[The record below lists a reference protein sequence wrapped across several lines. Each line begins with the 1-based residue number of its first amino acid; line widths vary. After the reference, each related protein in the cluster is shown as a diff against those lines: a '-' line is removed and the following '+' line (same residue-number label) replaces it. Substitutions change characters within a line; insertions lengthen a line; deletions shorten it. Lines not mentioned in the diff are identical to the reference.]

1 MSLERVTVK
10 ALYDYKAQNDDD
22 ELSFCKHAII
32 TNVRKKDND
41 LWWTGD
47 YGGKKQHY
55 FPANYVQEIDANTD
69 GLSDD
74 SSSESFSHADSF
86 DVHGAVVNVTY
97 DINEPEVQFKLR
109 IQTPS
114 MQNVF
119 EIGFKTHEAA
129 LEWDKAIKDAAQLAS
144 QLETQR
150 RKKERN
156 ARVAKEMSDLIIYFR
171 SVPFKDKGWVFY
183 EMSSFSETK
192 ADKYFL
198 QQCAQ
203 VCLKYHRNQISR
215 VYPKGQR
222 LDSSNFNPIPFWN
235 VGSQMIA
242 LNYQTPDKPMQLNQA
257 KFRDNG
263 ACGYILKPRFMLGER
278 FDPYDPATLTG
289 VTTKKVTLRIIGA
302 RHLCKSGRNV
312 NSPLVEVELIGANYD
327 AGVKHRTKAIGRHW
341 RRYHTVR
348 SRDIQ
353 MTLKRSNVNVT
364 QKWPF
369 VRT

>member
-1 MSLERVTVK
+1 MKLLPPYIQITVK
-10 ALYDYKAQNDDD
+10 ALYDYKAQNED

-32 TNVRKKDND
+32 TNVRKKEND

-55 FPANYVQEIDANTD
+55 FPANYVQPIEANSD
-69 GLSDD
+69 GLSGATATI
-74 SSSESFSHADSF
+74 ESTAAKTF
-86 DVHGAVVNVTY
+86 DVHGAVVNITY
-97 DINEPEVQFKLR
+97 DVGEPDVQFKLR

-114 MQNVF
+114 MQSTF
-119 EIGFKTHEAA
+119 EIGFKTHEHAV
-129 LEWDKAIKDAAQLAS
+129 EWEKAIKEAAQLAS

-171 SVPFKDKGWVFY
+171 SVPFKDKSWVFY
-183 EMSSFSETK
+183 EMSSFPETK
-192 ADKYFL
+192 ADKYFV
-198 QQCAQ
+198 QQYSQ

-222 LDSSNFNPIPFWN
+222 LDSSNFNPVPFWN

-242 LNYQTPDKPMQLNQA
+242 LNYQTPDKPMQLNEA

-263 ACGYILKPRFMLGER
+263 ASGFILKPKFMLGDN
-278 FDPYDPATLTG
+278 FDPNDPATLIG
-289 VTTKKVTLRIIGA
+289 VKRKLVSIRIIGA

-312 NSPLVEVELIGANYD
+312 NSPLVEVELLGANFD
-327 AGVKHRTKAIGRHW
+327 AGIKHRTKAVGKCHVWENSQQRMLI
-341 RRYHTVR
+341 
-348 SRDIQ
+348 
-353 MTLKRSNVNVT
+353 
-364 QKWPF
+364 
-369 VRT
+369 

>member
-1 MSLERVTVK
+1 MTYIRIPIVAIVSNMSNPFQITVK
-10 ALYDYKAQNDDD
+10 ALYDYKAQNDD

-32 TNVRKKDND
+32 TNVKKKDND

-55 FPANYVQEIDANTD
+55 FPANYVLEIEANTD

-74 SSSESFSHADSF
+74 SFNDSFTHTDSF
-86 DVHGAVVNVTY
+86 DVHGAVVNFTF
-97 DINEPEVQFKLR
+97 DMAEPEVQFKLR

-119 EIGFKTHEAA
+119 EVGFKNHETA
-129 LEWDKAIKDAAQLAS
+129 LEWDKAIKEAAQLAS

-156 ARVAKEMSDLIIYFR
+156 ARVAKEMSDLIIYFC

-183 EMSSFSETK
+183 EMSSFPETK
-192 ADKYFL
+192 ADKYFI
-198 QQCAQ
+198 QQYSQ

-263 ACGYILKPRFMLGER
+263 ACGYILKPRCMLNDK
-278 FDPYDPATLTG
+278 FDPYDPNTLINVEGKTINI
-289 VTTKKVTLRIIGA
+289 RIIGA

-312 NSPLVEVELIGANYD
+312 NSPLVEVELLGATFD
-327 AGVKHRTKAIGRHW
+327 AGVKHRTKAVG
-341 RRYHTVR
+341 
-348 SRDIQ
+348 
-353 MTLKRSNVNVT
+353 MC
-364 QKWPF
+364 
-369 VRT
+369 

>member
-1 MSLERVTVK
+1 M
-10 ALYDYKAQNDDD
+10 
-22 ELSFCKHAII
+22 
-32 TNVRKKDND
+32 RKKDND

-55 FPANYVQEIDANTD
+55 FPANYVQEIEANTD

-74 SSSESFSHADSF
+74 NSNETFSHTDSF
-86 DVHGAVVNVTY
+86 DLHGAVVNITY
-97 DINEPEVQFKLR
+97 DANEPEIQFKLR

-114 MQNVF
+114 MQNIF
-119 EIGFKTHEAA
+119 EIGFKNHETA
-129 LEWDKAIKDAAQLAS
+129 LDWDKAIKEATQLAS

-183 EMSSFSETK
+183 EMSSFPETK
-192 ADKYFL
+192 AEKYFL
-198 QQCAQ
+198 QQYTQ
-203 VCLKYHRNQISR
+203 ICLKYHRNQISR

-263 ACGYILKPRFMLGER
+263 CCGFILKPRFMLSDR
-278 FDPYDPATLTG
+278 FDPNDPNSFTG
-289 VTTKKVTLRIIGA
+289 VHMKKVTIRIIGA

-312 NSPLVEVELIGANYD
+312 NSPMVEVEILGSNFD
-327 AGVKHRTKAIGRHW
+327 SGMKHRTKAVGKSFLWCLSFWFAFINRLLF
-341 RRYHTVR
+341 RRKRTY
-348 SRDIQ
+348 SNLERD
-353 MTLKRSNVNVT
+353 V
-364 QKWPF
+364 
-369 VRT
+369 

>member
-1 MSLERVTVK
+1 MSVTSFQVTVK
-10 ALYDYKAQNDDD
+10 ALYDYKAQNDD

-32 TNVRKKDND
+32 TNVRKKEYDQ
-41 LWWTGD
+41 WWTGD

-55 FPANYVQEIDANTD
+55 FPANYVQEIEANTD

-74 SSSESFSHADSF
+74 SSNESFSHTDSF
-86 DVHGAVVNVTY
+86 DVHGAVVNVAY
-97 DINEPEVQFKLR
+97 DANESDIQFKLR

-119 EIGFKTHEAA
+119 EIGFKNHDQAI
-129 LEWDKAIKDAAQLAS
+129 EWDKAIKEAAQLAS

-183 EMSSFSETK
+183 EMSSFPETK
-192 ADKYFL
+192 ADKYFI
-198 QQCAQ
+198 QQYSNM
-203 VCLKYHRNQISR
+203 CLKYHRNQISR

-263 ACGYILKPRFMLGER
+263 CSGYILKPRFMLNDR
-278 FDPYDPATLTG
+278 FDPNDSSTLINVQRKL
-289 VTTKKVTLRIIGA
+289 VTIRIIGA

-312 NSPLVEVELIGANYD
+312 NSPLVEVELLGANFD
-327 AGVKHRTKAIGRHW
+327 AGIKHRTKAIGKLQN
-341 RRYHTVR
+341 Y
-348 SRDIQ
+348 I
-353 MTLKRSNVNVT
+353 L
-364 QKWPF
+364 
-369 VRT
+369 

>member
-1 MSLERVTVK
+1 M
-10 ALYDYKAQNDDD
+10 
-22 ELSFCKHAII
+22 
-32 TNVRKKDND
+32 RKKEND

-55 FPANYVQEIDANTD
+55 FPANYVLQIEANTD
-69 GLSDD
+69 SLSDD
-74 SSSESFSHADSF
+74 SSSESFSHTDSF
-86 DVHGAVVNVTY
+86 DVHGAVLSITY
-97 DINEPEVQFKLR
+97 DPVEPEVQFKLR

-114 MQNVF
+114 MQNIF
-119 EIGFKTHEAA
+119 EIGFKSHDLA
-129 LEWDKAIKDAAQLAS
+129 LEWDKAIKEAAQLAS

-171 SVPFKDKGWVFY
+171 SVPFKEKNWVFY
-183 EMSSFSETK
+183 EMSSFPETK
-192 ADKYFL
+192 ADKYFI
-198 QQCAQ
+198 QQYSQ

-263 ACGYILKPRFMLGER
+263 ACGYILKPRFMLTDR
-278 FDPYDPATLTG
+278 FDPCDPTTLTN
-289 VTTKKVTLRIIGA
+289 VTKKIVTIRIIGA

-312 NSPLVEVELIGANYD
+312 NSSLVEIEILGGNFD
-327 AGVKHRTKAIGRHW
+327 AGVKHRTKAVGKNKKKKI
-341 RRYHTVR
+341 
-348 SRDIQ
+348 
-353 MTLKRSNVNVT
+353 K
-364 QKWPF
+364 KF
-369 VRT
+369 

>member
-1 MSLERVTVK
+1 MDPSISLERVTVK
-10 ALYDYKAQNDDD
+10 ALYDYKARNDD

-32 TNVRKKDND
+32 TNVRKKDNE

-55 FPANYVQEIDANTD
+55 FPANYVQEIEANTD

-86 DVHGAVVNVTY
+86 DVHGAVVNITY
-97 DINEPEVQFKLR
+97 DINEPEIQFKLR
-109 IQTPS
+109 IQTPA

-183 EMSSFSETK
+183 EMSSFSEAK
-192 ADKYFL
+192 AEKYFL
-198 QQCAQ
+198 QQYSTT

-278 FDPYDPATLTG
+278 YDPHDATTLIG
-289 VTTKKVTLRIIGA
+289 VTRNSVTLRIIGA

-312 NSPLVEVELIGANYD
+312 NSPLVEIELIGANYD
-327 AGVKHRTKAIGRHW
+327 AGIKHRTKAVG
-341 RRYHTVR
+341 
-348 SRDIQ
+348 
-353 MTLKRSNVNVT
+353 K
-364 QKWPF
+364 
-369 VRT
+369 

>member
-1 MSLERVTVK
+1 MDPSSSLERVTVK
-10 ALYDYKAQNDDD
+10 ALYDYKAQNDD

-55 FPANYVQEIDANTD
+55 FPANYVQEIEANTD
-69 GLSDD
+69 SSSDD
-74 SSSESFSHADSF
+74 ISSESFSHADSF
-86 DVHGAVVNVTY
+86 DVHGAVVNITY
-97 DINEPEVQFKLR
+97 DVNEPDVQFKLR

-119 EIGFKTHEAA
+119 EIGFRTHETA
-129 LEWDKAIKDAAQLAS
+129 LEWDKAIKDAAQLAI

-183 EMSSFSETK
+183 EMSSFPETK
-192 ADKYFL
+192 ADKHFL
-198 QQCAQ
+198 QQYSQ
-203 VCLKYHRNQISR
+203 SCLKYHRNQISR

-222 LDSSNFNPIPFWN
+222 LDSSNFNPTPFWN

-263 ACGYILKPRFMLGER
+263 VCGYILKPRFMLGER
-278 FDPYDPATLTG
+278 FDPNDPTTLFG
-289 VTTKKVTLRIIGA
+289 TTRKCLTLRIIGA

-312 NSPLVEVELIGANYD
+312 NSPLVEIELIGANYD
-327 AGVKHRTKAIGRHW
+327 AGVKHRTKAVGKC
-341 RRYHTVR
+341 TE
-348 SRDIQ
+348 
-353 MTLKRSNVNVT
+353 
-364 QKWPF
+364 
-369 VRT
+369 

>member
-1 MSLERVTVK
+1 MK
-10 ALYDYKAQNDDD
+10 
-22 ELSFCKHAII
+22 
-32 TNVRKKDND
+32 KKDND

-55 FPANYVQEIDANTD
+55 FPANYVQEIEANTD

-74 SSSESFSHADSF
+74 SSNDSFTHTDSF
-86 DVHGAVVNVTY
+86 DVHGAVVNFTS
-97 DINEPEVQFKLR
+97 DLSEPEVQFKLR
-109 IQTPS
+109 IQTPT
-114 MQNVF
+114 MQNIF
-119 EIGFKTHEAA
+119 EIGFKNRENAM
-129 LEWDKAIKDAAQLAS
+129 EWERAIKEAAQLAS

-183 EMSSFSETK
+183 EMSSFPETK
-192 ADKYFL
+192 ADKYFI
-198 QQCAQ
+198 QQYSH

-222 LDSSNFNPIPFWN
+222 LDSSNFNPTPFWN

-263 ACGYILKPRFMLGER
+263 MCGYILKPPCMLNDK
-278 FDPYDPATLTG
+278 FDPHDTNTLVG
-289 VTTKKVTLRIIGA
+289 VEGKNITIRIIGA

-312 NSPLVEVELIGANYD
+312 NSPLVEVELLGATFD
-327 AGVKHRTKAIGRHW
+327 AGVKHRTKAVGKLIL
-341 RRYHTVR
+341 RRSDQQSLDLLMSKHT
-348 SRDIQ
+348 D
-353 MTLKRSNVNVT
+353 M
-364 QKWPF
+364 PF
-369 VRT
+369 GIERTNAFSELFSKSID